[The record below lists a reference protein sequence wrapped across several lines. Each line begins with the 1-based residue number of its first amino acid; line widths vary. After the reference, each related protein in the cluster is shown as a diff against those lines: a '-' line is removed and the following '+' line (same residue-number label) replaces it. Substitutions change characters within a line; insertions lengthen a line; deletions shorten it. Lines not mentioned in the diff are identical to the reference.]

1 MGIVTAILNALKK
14 AFKGKPATTAELK
27 KTMTSLGLDDP
38 KIMDEIVAAYKA
50 DETASLSKAKDIVA
64 KGNVSEEFA
73 TPVVQTF
80 DDSIKKFADE
90 IGGDVDEVKEAIANY
105 VNDGYEA
112 GSYKRVDPNSA
123 ESIANIIDINTN
135 YGKSSKI
142 NFIDDI
148 SEQINTDKAF
158 SRVDNMADDELI
170 ALQKTGKQN
179 DAIEGTFDTIEE
191 SGIPSGMKTQ
201 AEANPSKFLQDMFN
215 VEPTKVQKI
224 ADSTLAEIQAMD
236 AQLKNLIEEGR
247 FTEADALAERLKDFR
262 NQLNA
267 GDLDA
272 AIIPPDRTLN
282 ANGGLIP
289 PQKGPVSNGIG
300 DMFKRRTS

>member
-50 DETASLSKAKDIVA
+50 EETASLSKAKDLVA
-64 KGNVSEEFA
+64 KGDVPEEFA
-73 TPVVQTF
+73 KPVVQTF

-105 VNDGYEA
+105 VNEGYEA

-158 SRVDNMADDELI
+158 SRVDNMSDDALI
-170 ALQKTGKQN
+170 AE
-179 DAIEGTFDTIEE
+179 A
-191 SGIPSGMKTQ
+191 GIPSGMKTQ

-236 AQLKNLIEEGR
+236 AQLKNLIEEGK

-300 DMFKRRTS
+300 DMFKRRAS

>member
-1 MGIVTAILNALKK
+1 MGIVTAILNALRK

-50 DETASLSKAKDIVA
+50 EETASLSKAKDLVA
-64 KGNVSEEFA
+64 KGDVSKEFA

-112 GSYKRVDPNSA
+112 GSYKRVNPNSV
-123 ESIANIIDINTN
+123 EDIANIIDINTN

-148 SEQINTDKAF
+148 SEQINTDKAL
-158 SRVDNMADDELI
+158 SRVDNMSDDALI
-170 ALQKTGKQN
+170 A
-179 DAIEGTFDTIEE
+179 E

-236 AQLKNLIEEGR
+236 AQLKNLIEEGK
-247 FTEADALAERLKDFR
+247 FTEADAVAERLKDFR

-272 AIIPPDRTLN
+272 AIIPPDRILN

-300 DMFKRRTS
+300 DMFKRRAS

>member
-1 MGIVTAILNALKK
+1 MGIVTAILNALRK

-50 DETASLSKAKDIVA
+50 EETASLSKAKDLVA
-64 KGNVSEEFA
+64 KGDVSKEFS

-112 GSYKRVDPNSA
+112 GSYKRVNPNSV
-123 ESIANIIDINTN
+123 EDIANIIDINTN

-148 SEQINTDKAF
+148 SEQINTDKAL
-158 SRVDNMADDELI
+158 SRVDNMSDDALI
-170 ALQKTGKQN
+170 A
-179 DAIEGTFDTIEE
+179 E

-236 AQLKNLIEEGR
+236 AQLKNLIEEGK

-300 DMFKRRTS
+300 DMFKRRAS

>member
-50 DETASLSKAKDIVA
+50 EETASLSKAKDLVA
-64 KGNVSEEFA
+64 KGDVPEEFA
-73 TPVVQTF
+73 KPVVQTF

-112 GSYKRVDPNSA
+112 GSYKRVNPNSV
-123 ESIANIIDINTN
+123 EDIANIIDINTN

-158 SRVDNMADDELI
+158 SRVDNMSDDALI
-170 ALQKTGKQN
+170 A
-179 DAIEGTFDTIEE
+179 E

-236 AQLKNLIEEGR
+236 AQLKNLIEEGK

-300 DMFKRRTS
+300 DMFKRRAS

>member
-1 MGIVTAILNALKK
+1 M
-14 AFKGKPATTAELK
+14 
-27 KTMTSLGLDDP
+27 
-38 KIMDEIVAAYKA
+38 
-50 DETASLSKAKDIVA
+50 
-64 KGNVSEEFA
+64 
-73 TPVVQTF
+73 
-80 DDSIKKFADE
+80 
-90 IGGDVDEVKEAIANY
+90 
-105 VNDGYEA
+105 
-112 GSYKRVDPNSA
+112 
-123 ESIANIIDINTN
+123 
-135 YGKSSKI
+135 
-142 NFIDDI
+142 
-148 SEQINTDKAF
+148 
-158 SRVDNMADDELI
+158 
-170 ALQKTGKQN
+170 
-179 DAIEGTFDTIEE
+179 
-191 SGIPSGMKTQ
+191 Q

-236 AQLKNLIEEGR
+236 AQLKNLIEEGK

-300 DMFKRRTS
+300 DMFKRRAS

>member
-14 AFKGKPATTAELK
+14 AFKGKPATVSELK

-38 KIMDEIVAAYKA
+38 KIMDEVIAAYKA
-50 DETASLSKAKDIVA
+50 EETASLSKAKDLVA
-64 KGNVSEEFA
+64 KGDVPEELA
-73 TPVVQTF
+73 KPVVQTF

-90 IGGDVDEVKEAIANY
+90 IGGDVDEVKGAIANY
-105 VNDGYEA
+105 VNEGYEA
-112 GSYKRVDPNSA
+112 GSYKRVDPDSA

-158 SRVDNMADDELI
+158 SRVDNMSDDALI
-170 ALQKTGKQN
+170 A
-179 DAIEGTFDTIEE
+179 E

-236 AQLKNLIEEGR
+236 AQLKNLIEEGK

-272 AIIPPDRTLN
+272 AVIPPDRTLN

-289 PQKGPVSNGIG
+289 PRSGPMSNGIG
-300 DMFKRRTS
+300 QMFKRKIS

>member
-14 AFKGKPATTAELK
+14 AFKGKPATVSELK

-38 KIMDEIVAAYKA
+38 KIMDEVIAAYKA
-50 DETASLSKAKDIVA
+50 EETASLSKAKDLVA
-64 KGNVSEEFA
+64 KGDIPEELA
-73 TPVVQTF
+73 KPVVQTF

-90 IGGDVDEVKEAIANY
+90 IGGDVDEVKGAIANY
-105 VNDGYEA
+105 VNEGYEA
-112 GSYKRVDPNSA
+112 GSYKRVDPDSA

-148 SEQINTDKAF
+148 SEQINNDKAF
-158 SRVDNMADDELI
+158 SRVDNISDDALI
-170 ALQKTGKQN
+170 A
-179 DAIEGTFDTIEE
+179 D
-191 SGIPSGMKTQ
+191 SGIPSSMKSQ
-201 AEANPSKFLQDMFN
+201 AEANPSKFLEEMFN

-236 AQLKNLIEEGR
+236 AQLKNLIEEGK

-272 AIIPPDRTLN
+272 AVIPPDRTLN

-289 PQKGPVSNGIG
+289 PRSGPMSNGIG
-300 DMFKRRTS
+300 QMFKRKIS

>member
-14 AFKGKPATTAELK
+14 AFKGKPATVSELK

-38 KIMDEIVAAYKA
+38 KIMDEVIAAYKA
-50 DETASLSKAKDIVA
+50 EETASLSKAKDLVA
-64 KGNVSEEFA
+64 KGDVPEELA
-73 TPVVQTF
+73 KPVVQTF

-90 IGGDVDEVKEAIANY
+90 IGGDVDEVKGAIANY
-105 VNDGYEA
+105 VNEGYEA
-112 GSYKRVDPNSA
+112 GSYKRVDPDSA

-148 SEQINTDKAF
+148 SEQINTDKTF
-158 SRVDNMADDELI
+158 SRVDNMSDDALI
-170 ALQKTGKQN
+170 A
-179 DAIEGTFDTIEE
+179 D
-191 SGIPSGMKTQ
+191 SGIPSSMKSQ
-201 AEANPSKFLQDMFN
+201 AEANPSKFLQEMFN

-236 AQLKNLIEEGR
+236 AQLKNLIEEGK

-272 AIIPPDRTLN
+272 AVIPPDRTLN

-289 PQKGPVSNGIG
+289 PRSGPMSNGIG
-300 DMFKRRTS
+300 QMFKRKIS

>member
-158 SRVDNMADDELI
+158 SRVDNMSDDALI
-170 ALQKTGKQN
+170 A
-179 DAIEGTFDTIEE
+179 E

-300 DMFKRRTS
+300 DMFKRRAS

>member
-112 GSYKRVDPNSA
+112 GSYKRVNPNSV
-123 ESIANIIDINTN
+123 EDIANIIDINTN

-158 SRVDNMADDELI
+158 SRVDNMSDDALI
-170 ALQKTGKQN
+170 A
-179 DAIEGTFDTIEE
+179 E

-201 AEANPSKFLQDMFN
+201 AEANPSKFLEEMFN
-215 VEPTKVQKI
+215 VQPSTQLKI
-224 ADSTLAEIQAMD
+224 EESTLAEIQAMNV
-236 AQLKNLIEEGR
+236 QLKNLIEEGK

-300 DMFKRRTS
+300 DMFKRRAS

>member
-50 DETASLSKAKDIVA
+50 EETASLSKAKDIVA

-112 GSYKRVDPNSA
+112 GSYKRVNPNSV
-123 ESIANIIDINTN
+123 EDIANIIDINTN

-158 SRVDNMADDELI
+158 SRVDNMSDDALI
-170 ALQKTGKQN
+170 A
-179 DAIEGTFDTIEE
+179 E

-236 AQLKNLIEEGR
+236 AQLKNLIEEGK

-300 DMFKRRTS
+300 DMFKRRAS

>member
-14 AFKGKPATTAELK
+14 AFKGKPATVSELK

-38 KIMDEIVAAYKA
+38 KIMDEVIAAYKA
-50 DETASLSKAKDIVA
+50 EETASLSKAKDLVA
-64 KGNVSEEFA
+64 KGDVPEELA
-73 TPVVQTF
+73 KPVVQTF

-90 IGGDVDEVKEAIANY
+90 IGGDVDEVKGAIANY
-105 VNDGYEA
+105 VNEGYEA
-112 GSYKRVDPNSA
+112 GSYKRVDPDSA

-148 SEQINTDKAF
+148 SEQINTDKTF
-158 SRVDNMADDELI
+158 SRVDNMSDDALI
-170 ALQKTGKQN
+170 A
-179 DAIEGTFDTIEE
+179 D
-191 SGIPSGMKTQ
+191 SGIPSSMKSQ
-201 AEANPSKFLQDMFN
+201 AEANPSKFLEEMFN

-236 AQLKNLIEEGR
+236 AQLKNLIEEGK

-272 AIIPPDRTLN
+272 AVIPPDRTLN

-289 PQKGPVSNGIG
+289 PRSGPMSNGIG
-300 DMFKRRTS
+300 QMFKRKIS

>member
-50 DETASLSKAKDIVA
+50 EETASLSKAKDLVA
-64 KGNVSEEFA
+64 KGDVPEEFA
-73 TPVVQTF
+73 KPVVQTF

-112 GSYKRVDPNSA
+112 GSYKRVNPNSV
-123 ESIANIIDINTN
+123 EDIANIIDINTN

-158 SRVDNMADDELI
+158 SRVDNMSDDALI
-170 ALQKTGKQN
+170 A
-179 DAIEGTFDTIEE
+179 E

-201 AEANPSKFLQDMFN
+201 AEANPSKFLEEMFN
-215 VEPTKVQKI
+215 VQPSTQLKI
-224 ADSTLAEIQAMD
+224 EESTLAEIQAMNV
-236 AQLKNLIEEGR
+236 QLKNLIEEGK

-300 DMFKRRTS
+300 DMFKRRAS

>member
-14 AFKGKPATTAELK
+14 AFKGKPATVSELK

-38 KIMDEIVAAYKA
+38 KIMDEVIAAYKA
-50 DETASLSKAKDIVA
+50 EETASLSKAKDLVA
-64 KGNVSEEFA
+64 KGDVPEELA
-73 TPVVQTF
+73 KPVVQTF

-90 IGGDVDEVKEAIANY
+90 IGGDVDEVKGAIANY

-112 GSYKRVDPNSA
+112 GSYKRVDPDSA

-158 SRVDNMADDELI
+158 SRVDNMSDDALI
-170 ALQKTGKQN
+170 A
-179 DAIEGTFDTIEE
+179 D
-191 SGIPSGMKTQ
+191 SGIPASMKSQ
-201 AEANPSKFLQDMFN
+201 AEANPSKFLQEMFN

-236 AQLKNLIEEGR
+236 AQLKNLIEEGK

-272 AIIPPDRTLN
+272 AVIPPDRTLN

-289 PQKGPVSNGIG
+289 PQSGPMSNGIG
-300 DMFKRRTS
+300 QMFKRKIS

>member
-1 MGIVTAILNALKK
+1 MGIVTAILNALRK

-90 IGGDVDEVKEAIANY
+90 IGGDVDEVKGAIANY

-112 GSYKRVDPNSA
+112 GSYKRVDPDSA

-148 SEQINTDKAF
+148 REQINTDKAF

-191 SGIPSGMKTQ
+191 SGLPATMKNR
-201 AEANPSKFLQDMFN
+201 AEADPSKFFEDMFN
-215 VEPTKVQKI
+215 VEASNIKKI
-224 ADSTLAEIQAMD
+224 QDSTLAEIKAMD
-236 AQLKNLIEEGR
+236 AQIQDLIAQGK
-247 FTEADALAERLKDFR
+247 FTEADAVAERLKDFQ
-262 NQLNA
+262 NQLKA

-272 AIIPPDRTLN
+272 AIIPPDRILN

-289 PQKGPVSNGIG
+289 PQQGPMSGGVGQL
-300 DMFKRRTS
+300 FKRRAS

>member
-14 AFKGKPATTAELK
+14 AFKGKPATVSELK

-38 KIMDEIVAAYKA
+38 KIMDEVIAAYKA
-50 DETASLSKAKDIVA
+50 EETASLSKAKDLVA
-64 KGNVSEEFA
+64 KGDIPEELA
-73 TPVVQTF
+73 KPVVQTF

-90 IGGDVDEVKEAIANY
+90 IGGDVEQVKKAVADY
-105 VNDGYEA
+105 VNEGYEA
-112 GSYKRVDPNSA
+112 GSYKRVDPDSA

-148 SEQINTDKAF
+148 SEQINTDKTF
-158 SRVDNMADDELI
+158 SRVDNMSDDALI
-170 ALQKTGKQN
+170 A
-179 DAIEGTFDTIEE
+179 D
-191 SGIPSGMKTQ
+191 SGIPSSMKSQ
-201 AEANPSKFLQDMFN
+201 AEANPSKFFQEML
-215 VEPTKVQKI
+215 
-224 ADSTLAEIQAMD
+224 D
-236 AQLKNLIEEGR
+236 AQLKNLLEEGK

-272 AIIPPDRTLN
+272 AVIPPDRTLN

-289 PQKGPVSNGIG
+289 PQSGPMSNGIG
-300 DMFKRRTS
+300 QMFKRKIS

>member
-158 SRVDNMADDELI
+158 SRVDNMSDDALI
-170 ALQKTGKQN
+170 A
-179 DAIEGTFDTIEE
+179 E

-236 AQLKNLIEEGR
+236 AQLKNLIEQGR

>member
-158 SRVDNMADDELI
+158 SRVDNMSDDALI
-170 ALQKTGKQN
+170 A
-179 DAIEGTFDTIEE
+179 E

-236 AQLKNLIEEGR
+236 AQLKNLIEEGK

>member
-112 GSYKRVDPNSA
+112 GSYKRVNPNSV
-123 ESIANIIDINTN
+123 EDIANIIDINTN

-158 SRVDNMADDELI
+158 SRVDNMSDDALI
-170 ALQKTGKQN
+170 A
-179 DAIEGTFDTIEE
+179 E

-236 AQLKNLIEEGR
+236 AQLKNLIEEGK
-247 FTEADALAERLKDFR
+247 FTEADALAERLKDFN
-262 NQLNA
+262 NQLKA

-300 DMFKRRTS
+300 DMFKRRAS

>member
-14 AFKGKPATTAELK
+14 AFKGKPATVSELK

-38 KIMDEIVAAYKA
+38 KIMDEVIAAYKA
-50 DETASLSKAKDIVA
+50 EETASLSKAKDLVA
-64 KGNVSEEFA
+64 KGDVPEELA
-73 TPVVQTF
+73 KPVVQTF

-90 IGGDVDEVKEAIANY
+90 IGGDVDEVKGAIANY
-105 VNDGYEA
+105 VNEGYEA
-112 GSYKRVDPNSA
+112 GSYKRVDPDSA

-158 SRVDNMADDELI
+158 SRVDNMSDDALI
-170 ALQKTGKQN
+170 A
-179 DAIEGTFDTIEE
+179 E

-236 AQLKNLIEEGR
+236 AQLKNLIEEGK

-272 AIIPPDRTLN
+272 AVIPPDRTLN

-289 PQKGPVSNGIG
+289 PQKGPMSDGMG
-300 DMFKRRTS
+300 SLFRRK

>member
-112 GSYKRVDPNSA
+112 GSYKRVNPNSV
-123 ESIANIIDINTN
+123 EDIANIIDINTN

-158 SRVDNMADDELI
+158 SRVDNMSDDALI
-170 ALQKTGKQN
+170 A
-179 DAIEGTFDTIEE
+179 E

-201 AEANPSKFLQDMFN
+201 AEANPSKFLEEMFN
-215 VEPTKVQKI
+215 VQPSTQLKI
-224 ADSTLAEIQAMD
+224 EESTLAEIQAMNV
-236 AQLKNLIEEGR
+236 QLKNLIEEGK
-247 FTEADALAERLKDFR
+247 FTEADALAERLKDFN
-262 NQLNA
+262 NQLKA

-300 DMFKRRTS
+300 DMFKRRAS

>member
-50 DETASLSKAKDIVA
+50 DETASLSKAKDLVA
-64 KGNVSEEFA
+64 KGDVPEELA
-73 TPVVQTF
+73 KPVMQTF

-105 VNDGYEA
+105 VNEGYEA

-158 SRVDNMADDELI
+158 SRVDNMSDDALI
-170 ALQKTGKQN
+170 A
-179 DAIEGTFDTIEE
+179 E

-236 AQLKNLIEEGR
+236 AQLKNLIEEGK

-300 DMFKRRTS
+300 DMFKRRAS

>member
-50 DETASLSKAKDIVA
+50 DETASLSKAKDLVA
-64 KGNVSEEFA
+64 KGDVPEELA
-73 TPVVQTF
+73 KPVMQTF

-158 SRVDNMADDELI
+158 SRVDNMSDDALI
-170 ALQKTGKQN
+170 A
-179 DAIEGTFDTIEE
+179 E

-236 AQLKNLIEEGR
+236 AQLKNLIEEGK

-300 DMFKRRTS
+300 DMFKRRAS

>member
-14 AFKGKPATTAELK
+14 AFKGKPATVSELK

-38 KIMDEIVAAYKA
+38 KIMDEVIAAYKA
-50 DETASLSKAKDIVA
+50 EETASLSKAKDLVA
-64 KGNVSEEFA
+64 KGDVPEELA
-73 TPVVQTF
+73 KPVVQTF

-90 IGGDVDEVKEAIANY
+90 IGGDVDEVKGAIANY
-105 VNDGYEA
+105 VNEGYEA
-112 GSYKRVDPNSA
+112 GSYKRVDPDSA

-148 SEQINTDKAF
+148 SEQINNDKAF
-158 SRVDNMADDELI
+158 SRVDSMSDDALI
-170 ALQKTGKQN
+170 A
-179 DAIEGTFDTIEE
+179 D
-191 SGIPSGMKTQ
+191 SGIPSSMKSQ
-201 AEANPSKFLQDMFN
+201 AEANPSKFLEEMFN

-236 AQLKNLIEEGR
+236 AQLKNLIEEGK

-272 AIIPPDRTLN
+272 AVIPPDRTLN

-289 PQKGPVSNGIG
+289 PRSGPMSNGIG
-300 DMFKRRTS
+300 QMFKRKIS

>member
-38 KIMDEIVAAYKA
+38 KIMDEVIAAYKA
-50 DETASLSKAKDIVA
+50 EETASLSKAKDLVA
-64 KGNVSEEFA
+64 KGDVPEELA
-73 TPVVQTF
+73 KPVVQTF

-90 IGGDVDEVKEAIANY
+90 IGGDVDEVKGAIANY
-105 VNDGYEA
+105 VNEGYEA
-112 GSYKRVDPNSA
+112 GSYKRVDPDSA

-148 SEQINTDKAF
+148 SEQINTNKTF
-158 SRVDNMADDELI
+158 SRVDNMSDDALI
-170 ALQKTGKQN
+170 A
-179 DAIEGTFDTIEE
+179 D
-191 SGIPSGMKTQ
+191 SGIPSSMKSQ
-201 AEANPSKFLQDMFN
+201 AEANPSKFLEEMFN

-236 AQLKNLIEEGR
+236 AQLKNLIEEGK

-272 AIIPPDRTLN
+272 AVIPPDRTLN

-289 PQKGPVSNGIG
+289 PRSGPMSNGIG
-300 DMFKRRTS
+300 QMFKRKIS

>member
-14 AFKGKPATTAELK
+14 AFKGKPATVSELK

-38 KIMDEIVAAYKA
+38 KIMDEVIAAYKA
-50 DETASLSKAKDIVA
+50 EETASLSKAKDLVA
-64 KGNVSEEFA
+64 KGDVPEELA
-73 TPVVQTF
+73 KPVVQTF

-90 IGGDVDEVKEAIANY
+90 IGGDVDEVKKAVADY
-105 VNDGYEA
+105 VNEGYEA
-112 GSYKRVDPNSA
+112 GSYKRVDPDSA

-148 SEQINTDKAF
+148 SEQINNDKAF
-158 SRVDNMADDELI
+158 SRVDSMSDDALI
-170 ALQKTGKQN
+170 A
-179 DAIEGTFDTIEE
+179 D
-191 SGIPSGMKTQ
+191 SGIPSSMKSQ
-201 AEANPSKFLQDMFN
+201 AEANPSKFLEEMFN

-236 AQLKNLIEEGR
+236 AQLKNLIEEGK

-272 AIIPPDRTLN
+272 AVIPPDRTLN

-289 PQKGPVSNGIG
+289 PRSGPMSNGIG
-300 DMFKRRTS
+300 QMFKRKIS

>member
-50 DETASLSKAKDIVA
+50 EETASLSKAKDLVA
-64 KGNVSEEFA
+64 KGDVPEEFA
-73 TPVVQTF
+73 KPVVQTF

-112 GSYKRVDPNSA
+112 GSYKRVNPNSV
-123 ESIANIIDINTN
+123 EDIANIIDINTN

-158 SRVDNMADDELI
+158 SRVDNMSDDALI
-170 ALQKTGKQN
+170 A
-179 DAIEGTFDTIEE
+179 E

-201 AEANPSKFLQDMFN
+201 AEANPSKFLEEMFN
-215 VEPTKVQKI
+215 VQPSTQLKI
-224 ADSTLAEIQAMD
+224 EESTLAEIQAMNV
-236 AQLKNLIEEGR
+236 QLKNLIEEGK
-247 FTEADALAERLKDFR
+247 FTEADALAERLKDFN
-262 NQLNA
+262 NQLKA

-300 DMFKRRTS
+300 DMFKRRAS

>member
-14 AFKGKPATTAELK
+14 AFKGKPATVSELK

-38 KIMDEIVAAYKA
+38 KIMDEVIAAYKA
-50 DETASLSKAKDIVA
+50 EETASLSKAKDLVTKGDIPEELA
-64 KGNVSEEFA
+64 K
-73 TPVVQTF
+73 PVVQTF

-90 IGGDVDEVKEAIANY
+90 IGGDVDEVKGAIANY
-105 VNDGYEA
+105 VNEGYEA
-112 GSYKRVDPNSA
+112 GSYKRVDPDSA

-158 SRVDNMADDELI
+158 SRVDNMSDDALI
-170 ALQKTGKQN
+170 A
-179 DAIEGTFDTIEE
+179 E

-236 AQLKNLIEEGR
+236 AQLKNLIEEGK

-272 AIIPPDRTLN
+272 AVIPPDRTLN

-289 PQKGPVSNGIG
+289 PSRGPMANGIG
-300 DMFKRRTS
+300 QMFKQRK

>member
-50 DETASLSKAKDIVA
+50 EETASLSKAKDIVA

-142 NFIDDI
+142 DFIDDI

-158 SRVDNMADDELI
+158 SRVDNMSDDALI
-170 ALQKTGKQN
+170 A
-179 DAIEGTFDTIEE
+179 D
-191 SGIPSGMKTQ
+191 SGIPASMKTQ

-215 VEPTKVQKI
+215 VEPSTQLKI
-224 ADSTLAEIQAMD
+224 EESTLSELQAMNV
-236 AQLKNLIEEGR
+236 QLKNLLEEGK
-247 FTEADALAERLKDFR
+247 FTEADKLAERLKDF
-262 NQLNA
+262 NKQLKA

-272 AIIPPDRTLN
+272 TVIPPDRTLN

-289 PQKGPVSNGIG
+289 PRSGPMSNGIG
-300 DMFKRRTS
+300 QMFKRKIS

>member
-14 AFKGKPATTAELK
+14 AFKGKPATVSELK

-38 KIMDEIVAAYKA
+38 KIMDEVIAAYKA
-50 DETASLSKAKDIVA
+50 EETASLSKAKDLVA
-64 KGNVSEEFA
+64 KGDVPEELA
-73 TPVVQTF
+73 KPVVQTF

-105 VNDGYEA
+105 VNEGYEA
-112 GSYKRVDPNSA
+112 GSYKRVDPDSA

-148 SEQINTDKAF
+148 SEQINNDKAF
-158 SRVDNMADDELI
+158 SRVDNMSDDALI
-170 ALQKTGKQN
+170 A
-179 DAIEGTFDTIEE
+179 E

-201 AEANPSKFLQDMFN
+201 AEANPSKFLEEMFN

-236 AQLKNLIEEGR
+236 AQLKNLIEEGK

-272 AIIPPDRTLN
+272 AVIPPDRTLN

-289 PQKGPVSNGIG
+289 PRSGPMSNGIG
-300 DMFKRRTS
+300 QMFKRKIS

>member
-14 AFKGKPATTAELK
+14 AFKGKPATVSELK

-38 KIMDEIVAAYKA
+38 KIMDEVIAAYKA
-50 DETASLSKAKDIVA
+50 EETASLSKAKDIISKVD
-64 KGNVSEEFA
+64 VPDEFA

-90 IGGDVDEVKEAIANY
+90 IGGDVEQVKKAVADY
-105 VNDGYEA
+105 VNEGYEA
-112 GSYKRVDPNSA
+112 GSYKRVDPDSA

-148 SEQINTDKAF
+148 SEQINNDKAF
-158 SRVDNMADDELI
+158 SRVDNMSDDALI
-170 ALQKTGKQN
+170 A
-179 DAIEGTFDTIEE
+179 D
-191 SGIPSGMKTQ
+191 SGIPSSMKSQ
-201 AEANPSKFLQDMFN
+201 AEANPSKFLEEMFN

-236 AQLKNLIEEGR
+236 AQLKNLIEEGK

-272 AIIPPDRTLN
+272 AVIPPDRTLN

-289 PQKGPVSNGIG
+289 PSRGPMANGIG
-300 DMFKRRTS
+300 QMFKQRK

>member
-112 GSYKRVDPNSA
+112 GSYKRVNPNSV
-123 ESIANIIDINTN
+123 EDIANIIDINTN

-158 SRVDNMADDELI
+158 SRVDNMSDDALI
-170 ALQKTGKQN
+170 AE
-179 DAIEGTFDTIEE
+179 A
-191 SGIPSGMKTQ
+191 GIPSGMKTQ

-236 AQLKNLIEEGR
+236 AQLKNLIEEGK

-300 DMFKRRTS
+300 DMFKRRAS

>member
-14 AFKGKPATTAELK
+14 AFKGKPATVSELK

-38 KIMDEIVAAYKA
+38 KIMDEVIAAYKA
-50 DETASLSKAKDIVA
+50 EETASLNKAKDIISKVD
-64 KGNVSEEFA
+64 VPDEFA

-142 NFIDDI
+142 DFIDDI

-158 SRVDNMADDELI
+158 SRVDNMSDDALI
-170 ALQKTGKQN
+170 A
-179 DAIEGTFDTIEE
+179 D
-191 SGIPSGMKTQ
+191 SGIPASMKSQ
-201 AEANPSKFLQDMFN
+201 AESNPSKFLQEMFN
-215 VEPTKVQKI
+215 VEPSTQLKI
-224 ADSTLAEIQAMD
+224 EESTLAELQAMNV
-236 AQLKNLIEEGR
+236 QLKNLLEEGK
-247 FTEADALAERLKDFR
+247 FTEADKLAERLKDF
-262 NQLNA
+262 NKQLKA

-272 AIIPPDRTLN
+272 TVIPPDRTLN

-300 DMFKRRTS
+300 DMFKRRAS

>member
-50 DETASLSKAKDIVA
+50 EETASLSKAKDLVA
-64 KGNVSEEFA
+64 KGDVPEEFA
-73 TPVVQTF
+73 KPVVQTF

-112 GSYKRVDPNSA
+112 GSYKRVNPNSV
-123 ESIANIIDINTN
+123 EDIANIIDINTN

-158 SRVDNMADDELI
+158 SRVDNMSDDALI
-170 ALQKTGKQN
+170 AE
-179 DAIEGTFDTIEE
+179 A
-191 SGIPSGMKTQ
+191 GIPSGMKTQ

-236 AQLKNLIEEGR
+236 AQLKNLIEEGK

-300 DMFKRRTS
+300 DMFKRRAS

>member
-50 DETASLSKAKDIVA
+50 DETASLSKAKDLVA
-64 KGNVSEEFA
+64 KGDVPEELA
-73 TPVVQTF
+73 KPVMQTF

-158 SRVDNMADDELI
+158 SRVDNMSDDALI
-170 ALQKTGKQN
+170 A
-179 DAIEGTFDTIEE
+179 E

-236 AQLKNLIEEGR
+236 AQLKNLIEEGK

-272 AIIPPDRTLN
+272 AVIPPDRTLN

-289 PQKGPVSNGIG
+289 PRSGPMSNGIG
-300 DMFKRRTS
+300 QMFKRKIS